1 MPPIELNIRFPK
13 PTQVS
18 VHFDGDET
26 EPLDFQTP
34 IGPEDYA
41 DIAWYLETYATHY
54 ITDVDIDRA
63 DHIAKRLKTLGENL
77 FLSVFA
83 DATAKRLFDRF
94 QDTDEKRLITLYAQ
108 HPAVLSL
115 PWELLRP
122 PKQTYLMHEKLSIRR
137 RYLGAGGGRTAYKVS
152 SKDRLRVLFV
162 VSRPSDAN
170 FINPRTDALAVMH
183 AIKTTQANIEL
194 EFLRPATLDKLINRL
209 ENDRLPPI
217 DILHFDGHGAFFN
230 AAAEPTSAK
239 RADNPLSKQ
248 AQPESNNGYLLFE
261 TADGN
266 NDFVSAE
273 TLADAL
279 YRKKIALVVLSACQ
293 SAAMGDD
300 ALTSVA
306 ARLTHAG
313 LPSVLAMSYSVL
325 VRTTE
330 HLFGEFYNAL
340 MQGQAMG
347 AALDTARRALNRH
360 PERGERQCGDQRI
373 TLNLQDWFVP
383 VLYQASH
390 DCALL
395 NPQTPNAHD
404 SPPAINN
411 LPKLQ
416 DAGFFGRSQELWQIE
431 RAFVQNVRSLAIVGF
446 GGQGKTTLAIAAGD
460 WLQQTGLFARVCF
473 VDYAAFQGVDAV
485 EMALSTLATVL
496 QASLLNPA
504 AATSALEK
512 TATLVILDNVEA
524 LTPQVSAALLTAAAA
539 WVLAGNSRVLI
550 TTRQHD
556 LAHPAYPTAHTS
568 QHLYLR
574 LQGLGPEDALA
585 YFQRLHKLPPAP
597 LYQAPERAALL
608 ALFKRVDFHP
618 LSISLLAGALK
629 VTRLAN
635 LGPRLE
641 HYLAENPG
649 NPLLGSLKL
658 SLDRLP
664 ADVRLLV
671 PRLGVFQG
679 GAMEDILLKITEINA
694 DDWAVLRPALAYTG
708 LIQSEALTD
717 VSVPYLKFHPTLAPA
732 LWQELTDSEQAGL
745 LARYRHRYYQ
755 LSGYLYDKESQNLR
769 VVRAIALRELPN
781 CLHGV
786 YTALQAG
793 EAFAVEFA
801 DNVSRFLNVFGL
813 QADKAALNK
822 AVLAV
827 SVDIGTESWYL
838 AQTNQ
843 GQALFDAEHYE
854 SAASI
859 FETLRLQLG
868 QTPSYRLCTTLNH
881 LGRCFHQLGN
891 TAAAIGYYQQALALA
906 QQLESS
912 RSTQQ
917 LISTLHTDLADAFLN
932 DGDYAQAQTQ
942 YGLSLAIAGEIGD
955 TLGVALAQMS
965 LGTLELLQ
973 GDLSTAEQSFKTAL
987 NLFSDLHEPQSEATA
1002 WHQLGYLYDKAKA
1015 WTAAEQ
1021 AYREAARIQESI
1033 GDTLGAARTWNNL
1046 AVVAATLD
1054 QTDTAEHWFRK
1065 TITVL
1070 QQGTPKNLA
1079 ASLNNLAALL
1089 QKQAGRLEEA
1099 RELAEQALTIRKTLD
1114 AASAA
1119 IWTTYHILADIA
1131 EKQHASAQASDY
1143 RQSARDSYL
1152 GFAGM
1157 PTQIQAAAGLIAAV
1171 QQAVLTDTVEPEL
1184 AAFLQDSQQSRP
1196 HVVTAIEQLLNGERN
1211 PAVLLE
1217 PLGFGEAA
1225 IIHLILTA
1233 IAQPDSL

>member
-18 VHFDGDET
+18 VHFDGDDSD
-26 EPLDFQTP
+26 PLDFQTP

-41 DIAWYLETYATHY
+41 DIAWYLETYATRY
-54 ITDVDIDRA
+54 ITDIDIDRA
-63 DHIAKRLKTLGENL
+63 DNIAKRLKTLGENL

-170 FINPRTDALAVMH
+170 FINPRSDALAVMH

-230 AAAEPTSAK
+230 AAAEPTTGK

-325 VRTTE
+325 VPTTE

-340 MQGQAMG
+340 MQGQTMG
-347 AALDTARRALNRH
+347 AALDTARRYLYRY

-383 VLYQASH
+383 VLYQASQ
-390 DCALL
+390 DCTLL
-395 NPQTPNAHD
+395 NPQIPSAHA

-416 DAGFFGRSQELWQIE
+416 EAGFFGRSQELWIIE

-446 GGQGKTTLAIAAGD
+446 GGQGKTTLAIVAGD

-485 EMALSTLATVL
+485 AMAVSTLATVL
-496 QASLLNPA
+496 QESLLDA
-504 AATSALEK
+504 DVATRALQQ

-539 WVLAGNSRVLI
+539 WAKAGNSRVLI
-550 TTRQHD
+550 TTRQDD

-574 LQGLGPEDALA
+574 LQRLGPEDALA

-597 LYQAPERAALL
+597 LHQPPERAALL
-608 ALFKRVDFHP
+608 ALFNRVDFHP

-679 GAMEDILLKITEINA
+679 GAMEPMLLKVTEINA

-708 LIQSEALTD
+708 LLQAEALAD
-717 VSVPYLKFHPTLAPA
+717 YSVPYLKFHPTLAPA

-745 LARYRHRYYQ
+745 LARYRHSYYQ
-755 LSGYLYDKESQNLR
+755 LSSALYNEDYKNPHA
-769 VVRAIALRELPN
+769 VRALALRELPN

-786 YTALQAG
+786 YAALQAG

-801 DNVSRFLNVFGL
+801 NNVINFLNNFGL
-813 QADKAALNK
+813 QADKAALNQ
-822 AVLAV
+822 AALAA
-827 SVDIGTESWYL
+827 SGDIGTGAWYL
-838 AQTNQ
+838 AQSNQ
-843 GQALFDAEHYE
+843 GQALYDAGHYAP
-854 SAASI
+854 AANI

-868 QTPSYRLCTTLNH
+868 QTPSYQLCTTLGH
-881 LGRCFHQLGN
+881 LGRCFNQLGN
-891 TAAAIGYYQQALALA
+891 TAAAISCDQQALAVA
-906 QQLESS
+906 QQLETSGF
-912 RSTQQ
+912 TQQ
-917 LISTLHTDLADAFLN
+917 LISTLHTDLASAFMD

-942 YGLSLAIAGEIGD
+942 YGLSLAIAREIGD
-955 TLGVALAQMS
+955 TRGVAMTQGQ
-965 LGTLELLQ
+965 LGTLALCQ
-973 GDLSTAEQSFKTAL
+973 GDLATAEQRYKTAL
-987 NLFSDLHEPQSEATA
+987 SHFSDLHEPQSEATA
-1002 WHQLGYLYDKAKA
+1002 WHQLGLVYQTAKS
-1015 WTAAEQ
+1015 WPAAEH
-1021 AYREAARIQESI
+1021 AYREAARLKEAL
-1033 GDTLGAARTWNNL
+1033 GDMLGAASTWNNL
-1046 AVVAATLD
+1046 ALVTEALG
-1054 QTDTAEHWFRK
+1054 QTDAAEQWYRK
-1065 TITVL
+1065 AISVQ
-1070 QQGTPKNLA
+1070 QQGNPKDLA
-1079 ASLNNLAALL
+1079 MSLNNLANLL
-1089 QKQAGRLEEA
+1089 QNQDGRLQEA
-1099 RELAEQALTIRKTLD
+1099 RVLAEQALAIRKALD
-1114 AASAA
+1114 AASAE
-1119 IWTTYHILADIA
+1119 IWTTYNILAQIA
-1131 EKQHASAQASDY
+1131 EKQYASALASQY
-1143 RQSARDSYL
+1143 RQCARDSYL

-1157 PTQIQAAAGLIAAV
+1157 PTQMQPNVWLISAV
-1171 QQAVLTDTVEPEL
+1171 HQAVLTYTVGAAL
-1184 AAFLQDSQQSRP
+1184 AAFLQDSHQSNP

-1217 PLGFGEAA
+1217 PLGYWDAA